1 MLRTVYQAA
10 AKYIYKQGLWKDA
23 VSFGRRR
30 NHFLKLNCQLRT
42 VHSDREVAG
51 FQNNT
56 IYDIPSNVKN
66 KPEEVEADEDE
77 VECKGNE
84 NTGEAHEAV
93 VTSDPIALRAYQKE
107 CISSI
112 VNTLSSGEA
121 KKIAVSI
128 ATGGG
133 KTVIFSMAIPEILKL
148 PRFEGDE
155 ANGILILV
163 HRRELANQTIK
174 TIQQLDI
181 VDHDRIFLDM
191 GKNKLDIARTFK
203 DSRPFVIVGSVPT
216 LARMECS
223 RVADYNMDRFKAV
236 IVDECHHSV
245 STSYKK
251 LFKAFRCSKDQ
262 PDERGPFLL
271 GFTATMARTDR
282 VPLRK
287 VFDKIV
293 FEKKIASLIEENHLC
308 DFDWL
313 RIELG
318 LNLQDVEIK
327 GGDFF
332 LDSLAKHINTN
343 EINVIVLKT
352 YLKLKKQFPNNM
364 NSLLAFCVNVAH
376 MQTLSLL
383 FRENGINAQYVSGET
398 KNSERDSIVADFR
411 NGKIP
416 ILFNCGVFTE
426 GTDIPNI
433 DSIFLLRPTKSKP
446 LLIQMIGRGLRL
458 SKGKEKL
465 LVTDFVDSK
474 SLGLSLSSTL
484 GGKPDVLSLM
494 GSLGSSGFNRRDEM
508 LPGDIDYIK
517 FTNYKGIEMLY
528 DESKRKN
535 SPPYELLRNMKKLNF
550 LGTLGHW
557 TQVKFDT
564 WATSSGYKSYFKVEV
579 TKAAEYKA
587 SHYFTKV
594 GAHNESRLI
603 INKVCESKDF
613 DSIRNGLANYINT
626 HDYIKSEMN
635 AVRQRENNMKHQPI
649 TKTQTSF
656 ITQIVPTTVEKL
668 QSDALDYKKFMKLFG
683 AKVTG
688 MSRWDAYTL
697 IFAYTVARKQAV
709 LLWLKEAFLKTKEK
723 RALITKESFLKESQK
738 LVDKGW
744 A

>member
-1 MLRTVYQAA
+1 MLRNVYQIA
-10 AKYIYKQGLWKDA
+10 AKHVLKQRL
-23 VSFGRRR
+23 
-30 NHFLKLNCQLRT
+30 LKNAFSSDSQKNNFRALNCHFRT
-42 VHSDREVAG
+42 VHSEREVG
-51 FQNNT
+51 TFQNST
-56 IYDIPSNVKN
+56 SYDIPN
-66 KPEEVEADEDE
+66 EVNDISKEAETDE
-77 VECKGNE
+77 NE
-84 NTGEAHEAV
+84 NEHISRTEETG

-112 VNTLSSGEA
+112 VSTLSSGEE

-133 KTVIFSMAIPEILKL
+133 KTVIFSMAIPEILKVS
-148 PRFEGDE
+148 RFEGDD
-155 ANGILILV
+155 ANGALILV

-174 TIQQLDI
+174 TIQQLEI
-181 VDHDRIFLDM
+181 VDDDRIFLDM
-191 GKNKLDIARTFK
+191 GKNKLDITRTFK
-203 DSRPFVIVGSVPT
+203 DPRPFIIVGSVPT

-251 LFKAFRCSKDQ
+251 LFRAFRCSKDQ
-262 PDERGPFLL
+262 PDKRGPFLL

-376 MQTLSLL
+376 MQTLSRL

-411 NGKIP
+411 NGEIP
-416 ILFNCGVFTE
+416 VLFNCGVFTE

-458 SKGKEKL
+458 SEGKEKL

-494 GSLGSSGFNRRDEM
+494 SSLGSSGFNRRDEM

-528 DESKRKN
+528 DENRRKN
-535 SPPYELLRNMKKLNF
+535 SPPYELLKNMKRLNSS
-550 LGTLGHW
+550 GTLGHW

-564 WATSSGYKSYFKVEV
+564 WATSSGYKSYFKIEI
-579 TKAAEYKA
+579 TKTAEYKA

-603 INKVCESKDF
+603 INKVCENKDF
-613 DSIRNGLANYINT
+613 ASITNCVADYINT

-656 ITQIVPTTVEKL
+656 ISQVVPPIVEKS
-668 QSDALDYKKFMKLFG
+668 QSDALDYQKFLKLFG

-723 RALITKESFLKESQK
+723 RALITKESFLKERQK
-738 LVDKGW
+738 LVDEGW

>member
-1 MLRTVYQAA
+1 MLRSVYQTAP
-10 AKYIYKQGLWKDA
+10 KYIHKQGLWKDTLF
-23 VSFGRRR
+23 FGRRR
-30 NHFLKLNCQLRT
+30 NHFFELNCQLRT
-42 VHSDREVAG
+42 VYSDREVAA
-51 FQNNT
+51 FENNT
-56 IYDIPSNVKN
+56 VYDLPSNVKN
-66 KPEEVEADEDE
+66 KPEKVEADQDE
-77 VECKGNE
+77 VEYKDNE
-84 NTGEAHEAV
+84 HTGEAHEDV
-93 VTSDPIALRAYQKE
+93 VTSDPITLRAYQKE

-112 VNTLSSGEA
+112 VNTLSSGDA
-121 KKIAVSI
+121 KKLAVSI

-148 PRFEGDE
+148 SRFEGDR

-203 DSRPFVIVGSVPT
+203 DPRPFIIVGSVPT
-216 LARMECS
+216 LARVECT

-287 VFDKIV
+287 IFDKIV

-376 MQTLSLL
+376 MQTLSQL

-416 ILFNCGVFTE
+416 VLFNCGVFTE

-484 GGKPDVLSLM
+484 SGKPDVLSLI

-528 DESKRKN
+528 DESKRTN
-535 SPPYELLRNMKKLNF
+535 SPPYELLRNMKRLNS

-564 WATSSGYKSYFKVEV
+564 WATSSGYRSYFKVEV

-613 DSIRNGLANYINT
+613 DSISNGLANYINT
-626 HDYIKSEMN
+626 HEYIKSEMN

-723 RALITKESFLKESQK
+723 RALITKESFLKKSQK
-738 LVDKGW
+738 LVDEGW
-744 A
+744 V